1 MRTRT
6 AFMTLPLLLA
16 AACVRAVPSL
26 PDFHDPLQLHLATT
40 PAPGKFLAVL
50 ETTKGEVTIEVTRES
65 APRGADRFYELARSG
80 FFDGQRISRVV
91 PGFIAQWGLHP
102 DAGVIAA
109 WKDAFIPDDP
119 PRVSN
124 TKGTVAFAFGKANGR
139 STQVFVNL
147 VDNTRL
153 DAQGFSPFGRVI
165 AGMDVVERWYG
176 DYGEKSGG
184 GIRAGTQGPIE
195 REGAAWLDR
204 NYPKLD
210 RILRVRIESSR

>member
-1 MRTRT
+1 MPTRT
-6 AFMTLPLLLA
+6 ARMTLPLLLA

-26 PDFHDPLQLHLATT
+26 PDFHDPLQLHLAATQA
-40 PAPGKFLAVL
+40 PAKFLAVL
-50 ETTKGEVTIEVTRES
+50 ETTKGDVTIEVTRVS
-65 APRGADRFYELARSG
+65 APLGADRFYELARSG

-109 WKDAFIPDDP
+109 WKNATIPDDP

-124 TKGTVAFAFGKANGR
+124 TKGTVAFAFGTPNGR
-139 STQVFVNL
+139 ATQVFVNL

-153 DAQGFSPFGRVI
+153 DAQGFAPFGRVI

-184 GIRAGTQGPIE
+184 GIRAGLQGPIE

-204 NYPKLD
+204 HYPKLD

>member
-1 MRTRT
+1 MART
-6 AFMTLPLLLA
+6 ALMCLTLLVA
-16 AACVRAVPSL
+16 AGCVRAVPSV
-26 PDFHDPLQLHLATT
+26 PDFHDPLQLHLTAAR
-40 PAPGKFLAVL
+40 APEKFLAVM
-50 ETTKGEVTIEVTRES
+50 ETTQGDVTIEVTRES
-65 APRGADRFYELARSG
+65 APRGADRFFELASSG

-102 DAGVIAA
+102 DASVIAA

-124 TKGTVAFAFGKANGR
+124 TRGTVAFAFAQPNGR
-139 STQVFVNL
+139 TTQVFVNL

-153 DAQGFSPFGRVI
+153 DAQGFAPFGRVI

-176 DYGEKSGG
+176 AYGEKSGG

-210 RILRVRIESSR
+210 RIIRVRIERPR